1 LTVLK
6 LRLTLLLFLLI
17 PLTISADDDTNED
30 EDTLYQ
36 TADERRESEFGIEL
50 NERVTLTG
58 SLEFE
63 KENLTLHFDDGTRSV
78 ENEDPAQTLQLGF
91 EVGISDNVGIELVF
105 EGESSDRIRGEVDEG
120 FIHAEFENL
129 TLQLGR
135 QDLPFGEYYSYF
147 VADPLLQFGETK
159 ADALVADYGFAEF
172 LAISPFVF
180 ESNVSKELDNDSVD
194 WGAVLSFTNKDESIR
209 IGAGYISDLA
219 ESDEQLLFDFGNR
232 FQQRVSAVSAH
243 VLMGFEQ
250 IEVTAE
256 WIEANKKF
264 REFDLEFDKPSSY
277 NLELAYF
284 PTERVV
290 IATRLERSR
299 ELEDTQEERYGIA
312 LTWFVS
318 KYVSISLDY
327 LTGRFKRFHI
337 VLDEEDEDEE
347 IELTPHRSRE
357 MGLLLEFEF

>member
-1 LTVLK
+1 LTLLK
-6 LRLTLLLFLLI
+6 LCLTLLLFLFT
-17 PLTISADDDTNED
+17 PLTVGADDDTNED

-50 NERVTLTG
+50 NEWVTLTG
-58 SLEFE
+58 SLELE
-63 KENLTLHFDDGTRSV
+63 KKNLTLHFDDGTRSV
-78 ENEDPAQTLQLGF
+78 ENEDPVQNLQLGF
-91 EVGISDNVGIELVF
+91 EVGISDNVGIELVY
-105 EGESSDRIRGEVDEG
+105 EGESSDRIRGKVNEG

-159 ADALVADYGFAEF
+159 ADALVAEYGFAEF
-172 LAISPFVF
+172 LAFSPFVF

-219 ESDEQLLFDFGNR
+219 ESDEQLLSDFGNR
-232 FQQRVSAVSAH
+232 FQQRVPGVNAH
-243 VLMGFEQ
+243 ILVGFEQ
-250 IEVTAE
+250 FEITAE
-256 WIEANKKF
+256 WVEVNKKF
-264 REFDLEFDKPSSY
+264 REFDPEFDKPSSY
-277 NLELAYF
+277 NFEIAYT
-284 PTERVV
+284 PTKRFL

-299 ELEDTQEERYGIA
+299 ELEDTQQERYGIA
-312 LTWFVS
+312 FTWFVS
-318 KYVSISLDY
+318 KYVYVSLDY
-327 LTGRFKRFHI
+327 LTGKFKRFPI
-337 VLDEEDEDEE
+337 VLDEEDEDEG
-347 IELTPHRSRE
+347 IELAPHRSRE